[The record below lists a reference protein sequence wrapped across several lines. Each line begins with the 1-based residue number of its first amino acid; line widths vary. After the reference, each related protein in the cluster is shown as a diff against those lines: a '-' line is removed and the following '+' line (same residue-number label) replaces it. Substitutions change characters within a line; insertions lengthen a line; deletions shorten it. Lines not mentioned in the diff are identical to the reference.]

1 MAHMVTEELSFKVNT
16 HEQSPERIEGESQ
29 EAIRWK
35 KHPERGSSKYK
46 SQRQKHSARVDR
58 LDYCP
63 RFLTLSL
70 RCVTLRYL

>member
-1 MAHMVTEELSFKVNT
+1 MAHMVTEELSFKVKT

-46 SQRQKHSARVDR
+46 SQRQKPTARVG
-58 LDYCP
+58 
-63 RFLTLSL
+63 
-70 RCVTLRYL
+70 